1 MRARPKFVWT
11 KDSMKNQKNTE
22 ETYSVPTVNSHK
34 IAKLLNKKDTILNN
48 YTIKPIVKMNPDS
61 YTEFIPNMTVNKS
74 TGIRFKTYR
83 VTKKGCLLICEKL
96 KKPNQEKLLSKLD
109 EWFGDDC

>member
-22 ETYSVPTVNSHK
+22 ETYSVPPVNSHK
-34 IAKLLNKKDTILNN
+34 LAHLL
-48 YTIKPIVKMNPDS
+48 
-61 YTEFIPNMTVNKS
+61 IPNMTVNKS

-83 VTKKGCLLICEKL
+83 VTKKGGLLICEKL